1 MTRHRLLFLLP
12 VLAFLALAV
21 WFWLGLA
28 PGRDPSLVPTVM
40 IDKEVPGFDLPP
52 LTAGKPG
59 LKSSD
64 LKGRLT
70 LINFFASWCVPC
82 RAEHPLLLDLAK
94 DKRIQID
101 GIAWKNRPEDAAG
114 FLTDLGDPYA
124 LAVADQ
130 NGRTGIDFGVY
141 GVPESYLIDKEGRIR
156 YRQVGPFTEDDI
168 QKKLMPLIAELSK

>member
-12 VLAFLALAV
+12 ILAFLAVGLL
-21 WFWLGLA
+21 FLRGLA

-141 GVPESYLIDKEGRIR
+141 GVPETYLVDRAGRIR
-156 YRQVGPFTEDDI
+156 FRQAGPLTPDVIEG
-168 QKKLMPLIAELSK
+168 QLKPLIAELTK